1 MKKIFKSLGLYVPTH
16 YCGDKFINCCK
27 RNLILWKLNSIQMK
41 ILNDITSN
49 LNWIELKYIEGNLNS
64 IIRRK
69 RPRCTILFVI
79 AYNYMSLQPFW
90 QLLTNIGNF
99 WSFYNYV
106 AITLQV
112 LTSSTFHVNVLI
124 LNSSTNKL
132 ICSIS
137 HINNQIKLQ
146 LICET

>member
-1 MKKIFKSLGLYVPTH
+1 MFGFSLYFISYPLLSCRIAIYLLHNSKVLQMKKIFKSLGLCVPTH
-16 YCGDKFINCCK
+16 YCGDKFINWCK

-99 WSFYNYV
+99 WSF
-106 AITLQV
+106 
-112 LTSSTFHVNVLI
+112 
-124 LNSSTNKL
+124 
-132 ICSIS
+132 
-137 HINNQIKLQ
+137 
-146 LICET
+146 